1 MHFSHPFNCI
11 LQIHVLVERTDA
23 SKSGATAGLSTE
35 AVKLAVKE
43 CPSLR
48 LQQRSL
54 DTLLDSGNE
63 MAKYL
68 IMCRALMSEKYDKLS
83 QQHHFLQ
90 VKHEEFVER

>member
-1 MHFSHPFNCI
+1 MVQPFI
-11 LQIHVLVERTDA
+11 YISQIRVQVERTAA
-23 SKSGATAGLSTE
+23 SKSETSADLSTE

-48 LQQRSL
+48 LQQHSL
-54 DTLLDSGNE
+54 ETLVDSGNE

-68 IMCRALMSEKYDKLS
+68 IMCRALMSEKFDKLS
-83 QQHHFLQ
+83 QQHHVLQ